1 MNRYY
6 DSIYGLHIKQFVDMK
21 IKLGFKYRTFSGILS
36 QMDRLAE
43 ETKEI
48 APGIT
53 KEFAKKW
60 SERLPNE
67 SDFYRYIRVRILAQ
81 FSSYLCDL
89 GIQSYIPKL
98 PPYPKS
104 TFIPHIYSQKEI
116 NAIFKACDELRLE
129 RANMNSC
136 LICLPALIRLLYGT
150 GLRISEALAIRNED
164 VNLNEN
170 YLHVRDCKNSKERI
184 IPISTSLSSV

>member
-89 GIQSYIPKL
+89 GIQSYIPKIL
-98 PPYPKS
+98 L
-104 TFIPHIYSQKEI
+104 SQKYI
-116 NAIFKACDELRLE
+116 HPSHLFSKRKSMPYLKPV
-129 RANMNSC
+129 MN
-136 LICLPALIRLLYGT
+136 
-150 GLRISEALAIRNED
+150 
-164 VNLNEN
+164 
-170 YLHVRDCKNSKERI
+170 
-184 IPISTSLSSV
+184 